1 MGKARVRTR
10 ENPARLYGCPLSA
23 WSGSFILKASNS
35 VQDVNAPPDVLS
47 VLERELLVD
56 YLKRQGIRRVFCC
69 GLAMD
74 FCVMDTALNAAL
86 EPSFEQVH
94 VIFDAARAAHIPD
107 IPGTHG
113 SGFLSDP
120 AEMKAKMSSRSVK
133 LVTARYVIGDSFTPE
148 NPFETTSTSQ
158 AAVPE
163 QLGPVSDDADEEAP
177 EAPTVADLQL
187 LRDEGWSVVS
197 PEEFYI
203 SELHMAQEQAA
214 RNELEL
220 AKAKAQIEK

>member
-35 VQDVNAPPDVLS
+35 AQDVNAPPDVLS

-74 FCVMDTALNAAL
+74 FCVMDSALNAAL
-86 EPSFEQVH
+86 DPSFEQVH
-94 VIFDAARAAHIPD
+94 MIFDASRAAHIPG
-107 IPGTHG
+107 IGTHG

-120 AEMKAKMSSRSVK
+120 VEMKRKMASKNVK
-133 LVTARYVIGDSFTPE
+133 LVTARHVIGDSFTLE
-148 NPFETTSTSQ
+148 NLFETKSALQ

-177 EAPTVADLQL
+177 GQ
-187 LRDEGWSVVS
+187 G
-197 PEEFYI
+197 
-203 SELHMAQEQAA
+203 
-214 RNELEL
+214 
-220 AKAKAQIEK
+220 